1 MNYREKRLGLVRRL
15 RKSDESKKDFL
26 IAKTKEIET
35 ACLFLRLRR
44 GTIRQFL
51 MVRAW
56 NHVGSSISNTIN
68 DSALIFLKK
77 KITVGTQKKE
87 TRVSDQFP
95 SDQSMI
101 TSGYPRSTSLVL

>member
-1 MNYREKRLGLVRRL
+1 
-15 RKSDESKKDFL
+15 
-26 IAKTKEIET
+26 
-35 ACLFLRLRR
+35 
-44 GTIRQFL
+44 

-95 SDQSMI
+95 SD
-101 TSGYPRSTSLVL
+101 